1 MNTTRE
7 LIEAHPFLA
16 GLDASARQRLAAVGH
31 RINFL
36 AGAPIF
42 AEGGRADRFWLI
54 QDGHVRLD
62 LHLPGI
68 GEVVIETLAS
78 GDVLGWSWLF
88 PPYRWQFG
96 ATAVDPTLAVEMD
109 GAAVR
114 RLCEH
119 DPALGYQLMQRFMR
133 VVVHRLQATRFRLLD
148 LYGQP

>member
-7 LIEAHPFLA
+7 LIDAHPFLA
-16 GLDASARQRLAAVGH
+16 GLDFSARQRLAGTAH
-31 RINFL
+31 RIHFL
-36 AGAPIF
+36 PGSAIF

-54 QDGHVRLD
+54 QDGRVRLE
-62 LHLPGI
+62 LHLAGTGPVI
-68 GEVVIETLAS
+68 IETLAS